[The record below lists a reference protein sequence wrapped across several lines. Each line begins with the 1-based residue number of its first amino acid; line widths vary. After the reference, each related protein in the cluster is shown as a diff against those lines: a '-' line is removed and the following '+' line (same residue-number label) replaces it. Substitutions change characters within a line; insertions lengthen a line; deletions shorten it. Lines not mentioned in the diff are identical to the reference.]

1 MHTVSFL
8 LLPGFSLLEVSG
20 ALEVLKTA
28 NGLAEMTAC
37 TGPYHVRLIGTQRG
51 AVQSSSG
58 VAIAAAALPRHVG
71 KPPQTLVVAAGPGT
85 PAGTLQRDAWSR
97 ARDWLACH
105 QAHVERGAVFGTAAL
120 QLLAEAVLTPA
131 ARAGERSVEARDAGA
146 AAAGR
151 SRWVSS
157 TSTTGIDVAL
167 SWIEQDH
174 GRRWAETIAARLPA
188 PGSAA
193 YGPAGFRSM
202 LIERPPR
209 DERIAQL
216 HLWIT
221 LHLREP
227 LTVERLAAQALMSW
241 RTFARHYRRA
251 TGLTPA
257 RAVEQIRLDA
267 ACRLIET
274 STRPLK
280 AIAAQCGYSSHE
292 VMRRAFVRNLGM
304 APAEYRRQQALG
316 QASYRRGGA

>member
-28 NGLAEMTAC
+28 NSLAEMTAC
-37 TGPYHVRLIGTQRG
+37 SGPYRVRLFGAERG
-51 AVQSSSG
+51 SVQSSSG
-58 VAIAAAALPRHVG
+58 VAIAATALPRRLG
-71 KPPQTLVVAAGPGT
+71 GPPQTLVVAAGPGT
-85 PAGTLQRDAWSR
+85 PTGPSPRDAWPR
-97 ARDWLACH
+97 ARAWLARH
-105 QAHVERGAVFGTAAL
+105 QAHVERGAAFGTAAL
-120 QLLAEAVLTPA
+120 QLLTEAVRMPPPPK
-131 ARAGERSVEARDAGA
+131 GEKSLEVGFA
-146 AAAGR
+146 AADR

-157 TSTTGIDVAL
+157 TSATGIDIAL

-174 GRRWAETIAARLPA
+174 GRRWAEAIAARLPA

-193 YGPAGFRSM
+193 YGAVGFRSR
-202 LIERPPR
+202 LIERPPA
-209 DERIAQL
+209 DERIARL

-221 LHLREP
+221 LHLRDP

-257 RAVEQIRLDA
+257 RGVEQIRLDA

-280 AIAAQCGYSSHE
+280 AIAAQCGYGSHE

-304 APAEYRRQQALG
+304 APAEYRRQQAPG
-316 QASYRRGGA
+316 RADHRRTGA